1 MADAKK
7 KASKKKEVKSSNKFK
22 ITKPNGGVIY
32 RENLGDYV
40 EVYNTDRM
48 EEIIKAKSWIRAN
61 GGTQ

>member
-1 MADAKK
+1 MPQDKK

-40 EVYNTDRM
+40 KVYESKGCKVEEV
-48 EEIIKAKSWIRAN
+48 
-61 GGTQ
+61 